1 MILTN
6 VWKEKAK
13 RRREEN
19 EALKKRLEELK
30 ESRNVWWRKFHEY
43 REKLKEEKKITKRLE
58 KELNESKKKLK

>member
-30 ESRNVWWRKFHEY
+30 ESRNVWWKKFHEY

-58 KELNESKKKLK
+58 KELNESKKN

>member
-30 ESRNVWWRKFHEY
+30 ESRNVWWKKFHEY